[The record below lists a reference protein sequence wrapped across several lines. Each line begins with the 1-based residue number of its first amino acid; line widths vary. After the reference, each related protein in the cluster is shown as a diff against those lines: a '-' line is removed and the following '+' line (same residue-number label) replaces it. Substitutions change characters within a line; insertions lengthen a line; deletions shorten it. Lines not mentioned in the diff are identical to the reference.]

1 MNLYV
6 LDASAWLRMFLGDGP
21 MPDGLAEAVVA
32 VERGDAGFVAPELI
46 LVEAAHALHRK
57 VQRGVLS
64 AAESD
69 ALWED
74 MGRTPMDLLP
84 AAEHMAGAREMARR
98 LKLSVYDALY
108 AAVAAHLGARLF
120 TADAALARAA
130 RSVLG

>member
-6 LDASAWLRMFLGDGP
+6 LDASAWLRLFLGDGP
-21 MPDGLAEAVVA
+21 MPDGLVVAAAA
-32 VERGDAGFVAPELI
+32 VERGEAGFAAPELI

-64 AAESD
+64 VVESD

-74 MGRTPMDLLP
+74 MRRTPLDLLSAEAHMP
-84 AAEHMAGAREMARR
+84 AAREMARR

-120 TADAALARAA
+120 TADEALTRAM
-130 RSVLG
+130 RSSLG

>member
-1 MNLYV
+1 VNLYV
-6 LDASAWLRMFLGDGP
+6 LDASAWLRLFLGDGP
-21 MPDGLAEAVVA
+21 MPDGLVAAVAA

-64 AAESD
+64 VAESD

-74 MGRTPMDLLP
+74 MRRTPLDLLC
-84 AAEHMAGAREMARR
+84 AEEHMAAAREMARR

-108 AAVAAHLGARLF
+108 AAVAAHLGAPLF
-120 TADAALARAA
+120 TADEALARAA
-130 RSVLG
+130 RA